1 MQDFVSLPAGTA
13 GGSTT
18 VAENLAS
25 GYMPV
30 VRSAVV
36 APRGLATTAA
46 VFTVVY
52 PRGPISGLPEE
63 HASRRERFEA
73 LDDLQAGWTVE
84 LRQRAEGGVVDAVF
98 FSPDGE
104 EVGLYA
110 AARRRALIDRAK

>member
-1 MQDFVSLPAGTA
+1 MSLPTGAA
-13 GGSTT
+13 AASSTT
-18 VAENLAS
+18 VAESLAS

-36 APRGLATTAA
+36 VPRGPATSSAA
-46 VFTVVY
+46 FSVVY

-63 HASRRERFEA
+63 HASRRERFEELDA
-73 LDDLQAGWTVE
+73 LQVGWTLE

-98 FSPDGE
+98 FGPDGE

-110 AARRRALIDRAK
+110 AARRKAMLGRVD